1 MFLQLAQ
8 AAGGGETLGILTTLL
23 DGGLPLLL
31 LVALCIVGYLYKN
44 EKEAKDAEVVA
55 RISATETHSGAISA
69 LKTEYSTKVESL
81 LRERIESESE
91 MQKALSENKEI
102 MQAVVM
108 TMNNCNSTL
117 ESVLED

>member
-1 MFLQLAQ
+1 MLIQLAQ
-8 AAGGGETLGILTTLL
+8 QQETLGLLTTLL

-31 LVALCIVGYLYKN
+31 LVALCIVGYLYKL
-44 EKEAKDAEVVA
+44 EKEAKDGEVAARVA
-55 RISATETHSGAISA
+55 AVESHSVATSN
-69 LKTEYSTKVESL
+69 LKTEYSKKVEEL

-91 MQKALSENKEI
+91 TQKALLENKEI

-117 ESVLED
+117 EAMIED

>member
-1 MFLQLAQ
+1 MLQLAQ
-8 AAGGGETLGILTTLL
+8 QGGGEALGILTTLL

-31 LVALCIVGYLYKN
+31 LVALCIVGYFYKK
-44 EKEAKDAEVVA
+44 EKEAKDDETKA
-55 RISATETHSGAISA
+55 RVKAVESHSDDIST

-81 LRERIESESE
+81 LRERIESEGE
-91 MQKALSENKEI
+91 MQKALMENKEI

-117 ESVLED
+117 EEHYRD